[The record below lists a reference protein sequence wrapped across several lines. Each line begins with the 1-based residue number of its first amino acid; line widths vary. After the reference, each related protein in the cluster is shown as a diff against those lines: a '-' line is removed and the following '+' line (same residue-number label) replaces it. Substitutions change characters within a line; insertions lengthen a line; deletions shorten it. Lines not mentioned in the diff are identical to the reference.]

1 MSEMTP
7 RVALYSHDTLGLGHV
22 RRNLLIAQALAQ
34 AAPAPV
40 TLLIT
45 GAQEAAA
52 FSVPSGADM
61 LILPALR
68 KAGSGLYQPRRLSVA
83 TQDLIALRARTIRA
97 ALESFQ
103 PDVLIVDNVPRG
115 ALRELEPTL
124 QYLRARGRTFIVLG
138 LRDVLDAPAAV
149 RREWRRLANEDAIL
163 SFYDEVWVYGDRA
176 VYDPVREY
184 GFSAPVVD
192 KIRYAGYLDQYL
204 RLQFLAGGSDSQTVE
219 FTPPSHPF
227 ALCLLGGGE
236 DGIRLGEAF
245 VQAELPPQYAGI
257 VLMGARMPKEA
268 RVRLRRLADGRGQ
281 LRLLD
286 SFPEPALLSSQAD
299 QIVAMGGYNTLCE
312 VLSFEK
318 RALIVPR
325 VTTRQEQLIR
335 ADRLREM
342 GLVEVLHPDHLTP
355 HALTAWLRERGP
367 APRVRGRID
376 LDGLARVTSWLQ
388 AGRLNRPDLPVSKGG

>member
-1 MSEMTP
+1 MNEMTP
-7 RVALYSHDTLGLGHV
+7 RVALYSHDTMGLGHV

-34 AAPAPV
+34 TAPQPI

-61 LILPALR
+61 LILPSLR
-68 KAGSGLYQPRRLSVA
+68 KAGAGLYQPRRLSVA

-103 PDVLIVDNVPRG
+103 PHVLVVDNVPRG
-115 ALRELEPTL
+115 AIRELEPTL
-124 QYLRARGRTFIVLG
+124 QYLRARGRTFMVLG

-149 RREWRRLANEDAIL
+149 RREWRWLSNEDAIL
-163 SFYDEVWVYGDRA
+163 SFYDEVWIYGDRA
-176 VYDPVREY
+176 VYDPAREY
-184 GFSAPVVD
+184 GFSAPVAD
-192 KIRYAGYLDQYL
+192 KVRFAGYLDQNL

-219 FTPPSHPF
+219 FTPSPHPF

-245 VQAELPPQYAGI
+245 VQAELPAQYAGI
-257 VLMGARMPKEA
+257 MLMGARMPRDA
-268 RVRLRRLADGRGQ
+268 RTRLRRLADGRPR

-299 QIVAMGGYNTLCE
+299 RIVAMGGYNTLCE

-325 VTTRQEQLIR
+325 VSTRQEQLIR
-335 ADRLREM
+335 ADRFQEL
-342 GLVEVLHPDHLTP
+342 GLAEVLHPDRLTP
-355 HALTAWLRERGP
+355 RALSAWLCARGP

-376 LDGLARVTSWLQ
+376 LDGLSRVVSWLQ
-388 AGRLNRPDLPVSKGG
+388 AGRSNRPDLTAIKGG